1 MRLCLKDSGILMQAH
16 ESDVVRCVVCGHKYT
31 GEMLAR
37 IPMREWDEIRNTRT
51 TMIGD
56 VKVTLD
62 PKSMVFSQE
71 KREPA
76 RPRSENL

>member
-1 MRLCLKDSGILMQAH
+1 MRLCLKCSGILVQRADDIVYCSVCNH
-16 ESDVVRCVVCGHKYT
+16 EYT
-31 GEMLAR
+31 GEMLAQ

-56 VKVTLD
+56 VKVTLN

-71 KREPA
+71 
-76 RPRSENL
+76 LT